1 MKKHTFK
8 LLIVGFIFSV
18 CFADAVLADIN
29 DVQDRMLKRVPAV
42 NELKNSEIIGENNR
56 GFLSFL
62 GKNKKGQN
70 TVKDENNDRRV
81 VYRSIAQKR
90 GIKPEQVGQLR
101 AKMFAQ
107 KGKSGWWF
115 QSPDGKWYKKK

>member
-8 LLIVGFIFSV
+8 LLIISFIFSV
-18 CFADAVLADIN
+18 CFADPVMADIN

-42 NELKNSEIIGENNR
+42 NELKNKEIIGENNR
-56 GFLSFL
+56 GYLAFL
-62 GKNKKGQN
+62 GNKKTGQN
-70 TVKDENNDRRV
+70 TVQDENNDRRV

-90 GIKPEQVGQLR
+90 GIKPEQVGRLR
-101 AKMFAQ
+101 AKLFAE

-115 QSPDGKWYKKK
+115 QSPNGKWYKKK